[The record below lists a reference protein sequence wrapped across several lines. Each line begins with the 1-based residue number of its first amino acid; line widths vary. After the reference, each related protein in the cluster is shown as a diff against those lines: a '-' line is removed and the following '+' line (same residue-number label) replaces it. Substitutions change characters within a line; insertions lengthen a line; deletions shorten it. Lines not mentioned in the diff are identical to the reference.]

1 MSKFSALS
9 RHLSV
14 RKEQRVQMGFAEVE
28 AILGFDLPASAR
40 SHRPWWANTEHG
52 HVQSRGWMEA
62 GFRTEQVELD
72 SERLVFVRVKPVEAG
87 EPPVEAG
94 RHPLLGAMAGTVTL
108 SEGTSVP
115 PTTWANRILERITG
129 RRA

>member
-87 EPPVEAG
+87 EPPSKPGATRSSAPWRG
-94 RHPLLGAMAGTVTL
+94 R
-108 SEGTSVP
+108 
-115 PTTWANRILERITG
+115 
-129 RRA
+129 